1 MFISEEVVCL
11 IVFNAGKSL
20 YEVPDRRYPGDITPG
35 KSAIKVILY
44 WMETISSRVSNIS
57 ANENS
62 MSLYQPVFILVGTH
76 IDELHT
82 DIAEARKM
90 AFRIVVP
97 ALQKEI
103 EGKPFAGHIAG
114 SKYPHI
120 QLFAEG
126 SPSIFFI
133 SNKVREQEVISK
145 LKQTI
150 IEAAFTQRQKRP
162 IVYVKME
169 RKFLLLDNQDK
180 LKVINFKQAK
190 EVAESCGLPSN
201 DQQVLEALQYFHK
214 NGLLLYFNQVPGLTD
229 IVILSPQW
237 LAKLLTYVLTTLKCH
252 PVEFPLTDYA
262 KKLKDQGLLEQELLE
277 WSLQQFITDEATKGH
292 KMTEIKGEQ
301 IVQLLI
307 NFKLM
312 ADVTSS
318 SLADTQT
325 RSEEE
330 HLFLVPHLLPPKELL
345 DSKQFNYIFYFHF
358 PGNFIA
364 EVVFNQLVVQCVEW
378 NGQHQYDFRK

>member
-20 YEVPDRRYPGDITPG
+20 YEVPDRRYPSDITPG

-44 WMETISSRVSNIS
+44 WMETISSRVSNLS
-57 ANENS
+57 ANKNN
-62 MSLYQPVFILVGTH
+62 MSLYQPVFILVGTR

-82 DIAEARKM
+82 DIAEARKI
-90 AFRIVVP
+90 AYQIIVP
-97 ALQKEI
+97 TLKKEI

-114 SKYPHI
+114 SNNPHI
-120 QLFAEG
+120 QLFAED

-133 SNKVREQEVISK
+133 SNKIQELKVITK

-162 IVYVKME
+162 IAYVKME
-169 RKFLLLDNQDK
+169 RKFLLLAIQDK

-190 EVAESCGLPSN
+190 EVAETCGLPSN
-201 DQQVLEALQYFHK
+201 DQQVLKALQYFHK
-214 NGLLLYFNQVPGLTD
+214 NGFLLYFNQVPGLTD
-229 IVILSPQW
+229 IVILSLHW
-237 LAKLLTYVLTTLKCH
+237 LAKLLTYLLTTLKCH
-252 PVEFPLTDYA
+252 PVEFSLTDYA

-277 WSLQQFITDEATKGH
+277 WSLQQFIMDEATKGH
-292 KMTEIKGEQ
+292 KMTEVKGEQ

-330 HLFLVPHLLPPKELL
+330 HLFLVPYLLPPKELL
-345 DSKQFNYIFYFHF
+345 DSKQFNYIFS
-358 PGNFIA
+358 
-364 EVVFNQLVVQCVEW
+364 FNSLEILYQKLSSISWWYGV
-378 NGQHQYDFRK
+378 